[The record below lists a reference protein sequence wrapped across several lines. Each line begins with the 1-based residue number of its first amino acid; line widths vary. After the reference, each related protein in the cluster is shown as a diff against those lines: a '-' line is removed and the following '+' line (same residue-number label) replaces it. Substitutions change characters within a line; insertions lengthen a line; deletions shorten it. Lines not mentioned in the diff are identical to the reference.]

1 MMALDSTFGVLNFA
15 AGAIAGIGFLYL
27 LASGSV
33 VVTYGRFFKIVTVGL
48 LVFAVTGPLIGSF
61 APAVI
66 HAVHALAAAFIVV
79 GLWLLLA
86 SERRVDD
93 FETAFRGP

>member
-1 MMALDSTFGVLNFA
+1 MALDSAFGILNFA
-15 AGAIAGIGFLYL
+15 AGAIAGVGFLYL
-27 LASGSV
+27 LASESI
-33 VVTYGRFFKIVTVGL
+33 VVTYGRFFKIVTAGL

-66 HAVHALAAAFIVV
+66 HAVHALAAAFIAV

-86 SERRVDD
+86 SESQTDD